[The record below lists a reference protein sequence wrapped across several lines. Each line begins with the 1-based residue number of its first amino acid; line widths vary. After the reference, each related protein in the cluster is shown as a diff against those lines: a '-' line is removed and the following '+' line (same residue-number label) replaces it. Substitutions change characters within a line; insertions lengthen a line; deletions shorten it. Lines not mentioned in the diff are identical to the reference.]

1 MTICLKSIRET
12 KNITQEDVA
21 KHIGVSQQFVS
32 RLENNTKALPLAMA
46 VEIADYLDVSLDEL
60 VGRERKKEQEEQ
72 K

>member
-60 VGRERKKEQEEQ
+60 VGRERKKEQGNE
-72 K
+72 